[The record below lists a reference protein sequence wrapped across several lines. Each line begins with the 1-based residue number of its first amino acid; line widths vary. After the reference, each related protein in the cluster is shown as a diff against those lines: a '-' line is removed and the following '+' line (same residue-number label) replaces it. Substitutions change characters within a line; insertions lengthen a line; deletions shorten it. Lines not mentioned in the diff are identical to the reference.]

1 MKVLFQNLSL
11 GQQNLL
17 LTCLGIGGIWLT
29 VLAGFQFDGWGQGAG
44 TVTVAA
50 LASVALFTLA
60 YLMGRHT
67 VGRADQIVTALR
79 ALAAGDLSRKLQ
91 LPGKDEFAWMAWE
104 YNQARNKVR
113 ETLEK
118 IQQHAEE
125 LAVAADG
132 LAAVMDQ
139 TRLQVRDQG
148 SQTGQ
153 LAESMA
159 GMSVSIQQVSQDI
172 ATTADE
178 ARETDQLAK
187 RGFRQFEDTL
197 ESIALLTRK
206 TGEIAGVIDR
216 LQADSSAIDGVMEVI
231 RGIAEQTNLLALNA
245 AIEAARAGE
254 QGRGFAVVAEEVRT
268 LASRTQES
276 TREIQEMIERLQE
289 AAGQAVQSI
298 ESGKV
303 EVETSSRRARQAGE
317 SLTQILAS
325 VDRIS
330 QRCGRIATS
339 AMEQSA
345 TVEEINHNVKAIH
358 QHTRSAA
365 ASVEQTTGASARLAE
380 LATLLQGLV
389 NQFKVAPD

>member
-365 ASVEQTTGASARLAE
+365 ASAEQTTGASARLAE